1 MVFQCYLLWLTSF
14 SFILWRVKDVE
25 QGGGGVTS
33 KESGWIV
40 SKTDG
45 SWNRPGNSGKRE
57 AITAFVGVGR
67 ILDSYRI

>member
-1 MVFQCYLLWLTSF
+1 MLS
-14 SFILWRVKDVE
+14 RVVVE
-25 QGGGGVTS
+25 SHLRKVAG
-33 KESGWIV
+33 IV

-57 AITAFVGVGR
+57 AIIAFVGVGR